1 MVLTYDDA
9 STAPGKSDAAHDV
22 VETEIVEFEPGVRL
36 VQAITFETDHEA
48 FAGSMRMTWEV
59 IADGASSQVMFRA
72 ENVPPGISAEDH
84 LAGLTS
90 SLQNLAALVER

>member
-9 STAPGKSDAAHDV
+9 SSAPGKSDAAHDV

-48 FAGSMRMTWEV
+48 FAGIMRMTWEV